1 MYVNGRLG
9 NHAQALALAA
19 KTFSIPAH
27 IVMPSISTPS
37 KIAGTKSLG
46 ANVVFSGST
55 SVEREAVVSDIRKEH
70 PGIHLI
76 PPYDHPHIILGQGTA
91 ALEFEKQLQERGTKL
106 DAIITP
112 LGGGGLLGGTATA
125 MYGTGTRV
133 FGSEPRFEGAND
145 GERGLKGGKRV
156 ERVSTLTIADGL
168 RTPVGVL
175 NWSIISNPDKL
186 KGIYSVTEEQIKR
199 AMKLVIERM
208 KIVVEPS
215 ACVPLAVVL
224 YNEDFRRMVEQEAG
238 EAGWDVGVIFS
249 GGNTTVE
256 AIAKLFATP
265 DETKAERAE
274 GKLGLDGSRVAE
286 NVPG

>member
-1 MYVNGRLG
+1 M
-9 NHAQALALAA
+9 
-19 KTFSIPAH
+19 
-27 IVMPSISTPS
+27 
-37 KIAGTKSLG
+37 
-46 ANVVFSGST
+46 
-55 SVEREAVVSDIRKEH
+55 EREAVVAELLKEH
-70 PGIHLI
+70 PGAVVV

-91 ALEFEKQLQERGTKL
+91 SLEFEKQVQDLGVKM
-106 DAIITP
+106 DALVTP

-125 MYGTGTRV
+125 MYGSGTRV

-145 GERGLKGGKRV
+145 GERGLKEGKRI
-156 ERVSTLTIADGL
+156 EKVSTLTIADGL

-186 KGIYSVTEEQIKR
+186 KGIYSVTEEQIKK
-199 AMKLVIERM
+199 AMKLVLERM

-224 YNEDFRRMVEQEAG
+224 YNEDFRKMVEKEAG
-238 EAGWDVGVIFS
+238 EKGWDVGVIFS

-256 AIAKLFATP
+256 AIAKLYAAP
-265 DETKAERAE
+265 DAVAERAE
-274 GKLGLDGSRVAE
+274 GKVGMDGSKVAE

>member
-1 MYVNGRLG
+1 
-9 NHAQALALAA
+9 
-19 KTFSIPAH
+19 
-27 IVMPSISTPS
+27 MPSISTPS

-55 SVEREAVVSDIRKEH
+55 SVEREAVVAELLKEH
-70 PGIHLI
+70 PGAVVI

-91 ALEFEKQLQERGTKL
+91 SLEFERQVRDQGVKL
-106 DAIITP
+106 DAMITP

-125 MYGTGTRV
+125 MYGTDTRV

-145 GERGLKGGKRV
+145 GERGLKEGRRIEK
-156 ERVSTLTIADGL
+156 VSTLTIADGL

-175 NWSIISNPDKL
+175 NWSIISDPEKL
-186 KGIYSVTEEQIKR
+186 KGIYSVTEDQIKK
-199 AMKLVIERM
+199 AMKLVLERM

-224 YNEDFRRMVEQEAG
+224 YNEDFRRMVEKEAG
-238 EAGWDVGVIFS
+238 ENGWDIGVVFS

-256 AIAKLFATP
+256 AIAKLFAALEP
-265 DETKAERAE
+265 AAERAE
-274 GKLGLDGSRVAE
+274 GKVGLDGAKVAE
-286 NVPG
+286 NVAG